1 MKVKSAIKKIEAYL
15 NVKVEQ
21 VDGRSRF
28 WFAYEG
34 YVGSF
39 LPNGSY
45 PAGDV
50 MEADACNWH
59 IRRYDDHSDSQSD
72 YFAGSFRSNLTQL
85 LHSLKSP
92 PCKYSCGMLVRGKQ
106 NKRAK
111 RYGFAGLTGLV
122 TKESSDSCSINWL
135 GVERKDD
142 YVSTRDLEVISAS

>member
-45 PAGDV
+45 PA
-50 MEADACNWH
+50 
-59 IRRYDDHSDSQSD
+59 DDHSDSQSD